1 MVHWW
6 ELVHYGHQRGDE
18 SNFNFLSG
26 QFHFKKFLSLIRSIL
41 TPGKAQ
47 GSGLQLAIA
56 QALIWVMPS
65 ALRFTLHFSIA
76 LRKKLSVIIELSV
89 KSCPIGPE
97 LHLSFDAWSSP
108 PGCCRQSHEIL
119 LNKGMKC

>member
-1 MVHWW
+1 
-6 ELVHYGHQRGDE
+6 
-18 SNFNFLSG
+18 
-26 QFHFKKFLSLIRSIL
+26 
-41 TPGKAQ
+41 
-47 GSGLQLAIA
+47 
-56 QALIWVMPS
+56 MPS

-119 LNKGMKC
+119 LNKGMKCWDSGLNAPGSTTKSWNFIK